1 MPAAVS
7 NCLNRSSTSS
17 TRATEKIAPASS
29 RCQKCFLIVRNMPL
43 RYGPNIIMDKA
54 CYKDMLEAAEESKEE
69 FLIGFVKHQIDLL
82 NLKVFARL
90 REMGKAWSF
99 FRKVYLPDGNIS
111 ENFYIESWEESY
123 AQVAEKLVPYGYG
136 LSAVMAEGGVQIKEK
151 GSFTLYEKMLEDSL
165 MEYNKKAKY
174 LSFGL
179 VPIAGYWIGKE
190 VELDNIRII
199 LMGMLAGES
208 PENIEE
214 RLREPYV

>member
-1 MPAAVS
+1 
-7 NCLNRSSTSS
+7 
-17 TRATEKIAPASS
+17 
-29 RCQKCFLIVRNMPL
+29 
-43 RYGPNIIMDKA
+43 
-54 CYKDMLEAAEESKEE
+54 
-69 FLIGFVKHQIDLL
+69 
-82 NLKVFARL
+82 
-90 REMGKAWSF
+90 
-99 FRKVYLPDGNIS
+99 
-111 ENFYIESWEESY
+111 
-123 AQVAEKLVPYGYG
+123 
-136 LSAVMAEGGVQIKEK
+136 
-151 GSFTLYEKMLEDSL
+151 

>member
-1 MPAAVS
+1 M
-7 NCLNRSSTSS
+7 T
-17 TRATEKIAPASS
+17 
-29 RCQKCFLIVRNMPL
+29 
-43 RYGPNIIMDKA
+43 
-54 CYKDMLEAAEESKEE
+54 LEEDPVNH
-69 FLIGFVKHQIDLL
+69 LG
-82 NLKVFARL
+82 
-90 REMGKAWSF
+90 WSY
-99 FRKVYLPDGNIS
+99 RIYDNSGNVQNNS
-111 ENFYIESWEESY
+111 DN
-123 AQVAEKLVPYGYG
+123 GYG
-136 LSAVMAEGGVQIKEK
+136 LSAVMAEGGAQIKEK